1 MPEPRSHSKN
11 RNGDDRDETTAL
23 LAPASSTRNRFWWAR
38 LFLVVTAAS
47 TFWLFYH
54 LRNSRLKD
62 GLRDPHDHTNI
73 LKDNGLT
80 KDIQWDRYSLF
91 VKGQRV
97 FLWSGE
103 FHPWRLPVQSQWL
116 DILQKIKASGMN
128 AVSVYAHWLVTQDD
142 ELHVLT

>member
-1 MPEPRSHSKN
+1 MLEPRSQSKN
-11 RNGDDRDETTAL
+11 RNGDNRDETTAL
-23 LAPASSTRNRFWWAR
+23 LAPVPPTPTRFWRAK
-38 LFLVVTAAS
+38 LFFVVMAAS

-54 LRNSRLKD
+54 LLGNLRLKD

-73 LKDNGLT
+73 LRDNGLT
-80 KDIQWDRYSLF
+80 KDVQWDRYSLF

-128 AVSVYAHWLVTQDD
+128 AVSVYAHW
-142 ELHVLT
+142 